1 AGDELVW
8 LLRRLNEEWGTA
20 VLLAEHRLERCLPA
34 ADRVLVLEDGAV
46 VSDSAPAPF
55 LEWAAEERPTLATP
69 AATLFARAGLRPP
82 PVTVREARDRLRA
95 AGLLP
100 EIAPRAAGAARAD
113 GARRGIRRRP
123 GSPGGDPPTPATSPE
138 GSGSAS
144 LSSWCSRAP
153 PQRSCASTS
162 QPAAWTAAGRT
173 SWPRGWAASP
183 TTAPRCSWRRTTPSS
198 RHTSRNA
205 RCSSARAT

>member
-82 PVTVREARDRLRA
+82 PVTVRAARDRLRA
-95 AGLLP
+95 GGLLP
-100 EIAPRAAGAARAD
+100 AEVEPAG
-113 GARRGIRRRP
+113 G
-123 GSPGGDPPTPATSPE
+123 
-138 GSGSAS
+138 
-144 LSSWCSRAP
+144 
-153 PQRSCASTS
+153 
-162 QPAAWTAAGRT
+162 
-173 SWPRGWAASP
+173 
-183 TTAPRCSWRRTTPSS
+183 
-198 RHTSRNA
+198 
-205 RCSSARAT
+205 RATTE